1 MVERGWGGTA
11 GSSLCVERVP
21 IELPPDP
28 GAVLLGLR
36 DRAHLAAL
44 LGRWHDGRAVIAWD
58 PLHVLDPDAD
68 PFTVLDQAPPA
79 VEGGFGGGWIGS
91 FGYRL
96 GRLLEDIGP
105 ARPSSVPVTRLA
117 FYDRVL
123 VRERGR
129 WWYERLTGHVDPVR
143 CADRDARFRHD
154 LEGLVADGPAGPEP
168 YDLGD
173 FASTSGEAAH
183 AASIRHV
190 RDAIVDGDLFQA
202 NITQRIE
209 ADFRGNPLDVF
220 VRGWRELEPD
230 FAAYVGWPGAEIAS
244 FSPELFLRRRGR
256 RITSSPIKGTAPTAA
271 DPRELASS
279 AKDRAENVMIVDLM
293 RNDLARVCTPG
304 SVDVPAL
311 NRVEEH
317 SVRHLVSDVTGTL
330 ANGVHDGEVLRCTFP
345 PGSVTGA
352 PKVAAM
358 RLIDALEPQT
368 REAYTGAIGYV
379 SPGAGME
386 LSVTIRTLE
395 FSPGKAWM
403 GVGGGITALSDD
415 RLEVEECRVKAE
427 PVLRAIGSRWPR
439 TPPQLSP
446 DSARLPRP
454 APLRTASTTSELSR
468 IRRFFEAGQ
477 GSDVPRVL
485 VVDNYDSFVHM
496 IVHQVIQAGAIA
508 AVVRNDALRPDDVVS
523 LRRTGVFTH
532 LLLSPGPFAPAEA
545 GICVPLVRA
554 LAAST
559 PVLGVCLGHQAIGE
573 AFGARVVRAG
583 RVVHGMSD
591 VLSHDG
597 EGLLH
602 GLPASIRVARYHS
615 LTVGAADLPSTLEPT
630 SWSSDGELMGV
641 RHRLHSHVEG
651 LQWHPESILTDH
663 GQRVIEAFVGARVSS
678 RVLAPVKEVTS

>member
-1 MVERGWGGTA
+1 M
-11 GSSLCVERVP
+11 
-21 IELPPDP
+21 
-28 GAVLLGLR
+28 
-36 DRAHLAAL
+36 
-44 LGRWHDGRAVIAWD
+44 
-58 PLHVLDPDAD
+58 LDPDED
-68 PFTVLDQAPPA
+68 PFTVLDLTPPA
-79 VEGGFGGGWIGS
+79 LGGGFGGGWIGS

-96 GRLLEDIGP
+96 GRLREDVGP
-105 ARPSSVPVTRLA
+105 ALPSSVPVARLA

-123 VRERGR
+123 VREHGR
-129 WWYERLTGHVDPVR
+129 WWYERLTGHVDPGR
-143 CADRDARFRHD
+143 CADRDARFRRD
-154 LEGLVADGPAGPEP
+154 LEGLVAGPACVGPASYEV
-168 YDLGD
+168 GD
-173 FASTSGEAAH
+173 FSSAFGEVAH
-183 AASIRHV
+183 AASIRRV

-256 RITSSPIKGTAPTAA
+256 SITSSPIKGTAPTAA
-271 DPRELASS
+271 DPRDLVSS

-304 SVDVPAL
+304 SVEVPAL

-317 SVRHLVSDVTGTL
+317 SVRHLVSDVTGAL
-330 ANGVHDGEVLRCTFP
+330 QHGVGDGEVLRCAFP

-395 FSPGKAWM
+395 FSPGQVWM

-439 TPPQLSP
+439 TSSQPRVEV
-446 DSARLPRP
+446 ARPPRP
-454 APLRTASTTSELSR
+454 APVRTMPTALELSR
-468 IRRFFEAGQ
+468 IRKAFDEERRPG
-477 GSDVPRVL
+477 VPRVL

-496 IVHQVIQAGAIA
+496 IVHQVIEAGAVA
-508 AVVRNDALRPDDVVS
+508 VVVRNDALTPDDVVL
-523 LRRTGVFTH
+523 LRRSGTFTH

-554 LAAST
+554 LAATT

-641 RHRLHSHVEG
+641 RHRLHTHVEG
-651 LQWHPESILTDH
+651 LQWHPESILTEH
-663 GQRVIEAFVGARVSS
+663 GQRVIEAFVNARVSS
-678 RVLAPVKEVTS
+678 HIHAPATEVTA